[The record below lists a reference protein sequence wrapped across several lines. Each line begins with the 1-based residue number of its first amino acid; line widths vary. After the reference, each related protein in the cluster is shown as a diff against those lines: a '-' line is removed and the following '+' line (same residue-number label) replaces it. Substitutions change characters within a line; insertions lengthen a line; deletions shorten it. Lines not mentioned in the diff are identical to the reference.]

1 MTHPVLLR
9 RRRERRAQIEVAARW
24 AAGLAERLPV
34 RAVVVVGSVARGDFN
49 KWSDLDVLVIAED
62 LPGDARER
70 LALLHQDAP
79 PGLQAVGWT
88 SAELRERQRVGDPIA
103 EEAATVGVLV
113 IGSRAAVTATARPAP
128 HDPAGRC

>member
-113 IGSRAAVTATARPAP
+113 IGSRAAVTTTARPAP